1 MALKMNKWLIII
13 GLLIVSLLVSYF
25 FIDGEDQKTGVAI
38 LIFIGGLWVTE
49 TVPLA
54 ATALL
59 VPILA
64 ALFHI
69 FTIKDALM
77 HFANPVIFVFIG
89 GFTLA
94 TVLNEHGIDKWIA
107 GKLIHISRGNK
118 WTVLVSMLGF
128 TSFLSMWMSN
138 TATTAML
145 LPISMSL
152 VDKKFPRAR
161 IFVILGTAYA
171 ANIGGIATLIGSPPN
186 LIAGAVLNIDFITW
200 MKFGLPVTILFF
212 PILLIILRLVIK
224 PEKDFRL
231 DVPDK
236 HPGQWTRGKSMTM
249 VFFFS
254 VVVLWIGSQPISR
267 LLGLDNFDSIVAV
280 TATALAPILGLTT
293 WKRFEK
299 TTNWGVL
306 MLFGG
311 GLCLSAILA
320 ETGTSEMIA
329 KSILSNFGS
338 GQGLLLLFFA
348 VLFMVF
354 LTEISSNTG
363 SAAIMVPII
372 MEVALQF
379 NQDFVL
385 PMVIG
390 IGIAADCAFMLPVAT
405 PPNALAFSSNEFT
418 IGKMMKT
425 GFFLNLAA
433 IILIWLITSFRFL
446 NPL

>member
-1 MALKMNKWLIII
+1 MALKTNKWLVIT
-13 GLLIVSLLVSYF
+13 GLLLVSFLVSHF
-25 FIDGEDQKTGVAI
+25 FISGTDQKTGIAI

-59 VPILA
+59 VPVLA
-64 ALFHI
+64 SLLHI
-69 FTIKDALM
+69 FSIREALM

-89 GFTLA
+89 GFALA
-94 TVLNEHGIDKWIA
+94 SVLREHGIDKWIA
-107 GKLIHISRGNK
+107 GKLIHLSRGNK
-118 WTVLVSMLGF
+118 WTALVSMLGF

-152 VDKKFPRAR
+152 VDRKYPRAR

-186 LIAGAVLNIDFITW
+186 LIAGAVLNIDFLTW
-200 MKFGLPVTILFF
+200 MKFGLPVTIVFF
-212 PILLIILRLVIK
+212 PILLIILRIVVR

-231 DVPDK
+231 DIPDQ
-236 HPGQWTRGKSMTM
+236 HPGQWTRKKSMAM
-249 VFFFS
+249 VFFLS
-254 VVVLWIGSQPISR
+254 VVILWIGSQPISK
-267 LLGLDNFDSIVAV
+267 LFSFDNFDSIVAV
-280 TATALAPILGLTT
+280 AATALAPILGLTT
-293 WKRFEK
+293 WKRFER

-306 MLFGG
+306 ILFGG
-311 GLCLSAILA
+311 GLCLSALLS

-338 GQGLLLLFFA
+338 GQGLLLLFISI
-348 VLFMVF
+348 LFMVF

-372 MEVALQF
+372 VEVAFQL

-390 IGIAADCAFMLPVAT
+390 IGMAADCAFMLPVAT

-425 GFFLNLAA
+425 GILLNLCA
-433 IILIWLITSFRFL
+433 IIIIWLITSFRFL
-446 NPL
+446 NPF

>member
-1 MALKMNKWLIII
+1 MALKTNKWLVII
-13 GLLIVSLLVSYF
+13 GLLIASLLVSHF
-25 FIDGEDQKTGVAI
+25 FISGTDQKTGIAI

-49 TVPLA
+49 AIPLA
-54 ATALL
+54 AAALL
-59 VPILA
+59 VPVLS

-69 FTIKDALM
+69 FSIKEALS
-77 HFANPVIFVFIG
+77 HFAHPVIFVFIG

-107 GKLIHISRGNK
+107 GKLIHLSKGNK
-118 WTVLVSMLGF
+118 WTVLISMLGF

-152 VDKKFPRAR
+152 VDRKFPRAR

-186 LIAGAVLNIDFITW
+186 LIAGAILNIDFITW
-200 MKFGLPVTILFF
+200 IKFGLPVTILFF

-231 DVPDK
+231 DIPDQ
-236 HPGQWTRGKSMTM
+236 HPGVWTKKKSMSLA
-249 VFFFS
+249 FFS
-254 VVVLWIGSQPISR
+254 SVVFLWIGSQPISK
-267 LLGLDNFDSIVAV
+267 LFGFDNFDSIVAI

-293 WKRFEK
+293 WKRFER

-306 MLFGG
+306 ILFGG
-311 GLCLSAILA
+311 GLCLSALLS
-320 ETGTSEMIA
+320 ETGTSEMVA
-329 KSILSNFGS
+329 QSILSNFGS
-338 GQGLLLLFFA
+338 DQGLLLIFIS
-348 VLFMVF
+348 VVFMVF

-363 SAAIMVPII
+363 SAAIMVPIV
-372 MEVALQF
+372 MEVAIQI
-379 NQDFVL
+379 NQEFVL

-390 IGIAADCAFMLPVAT
+390 IGMAADCAFMLPVAT

-425 GFFLNLAA
+425 GFLLNIIA
-433 IILIWLITSFRFL
+433 IILIWLITSLRFI
-446 NPL
+446 NPF